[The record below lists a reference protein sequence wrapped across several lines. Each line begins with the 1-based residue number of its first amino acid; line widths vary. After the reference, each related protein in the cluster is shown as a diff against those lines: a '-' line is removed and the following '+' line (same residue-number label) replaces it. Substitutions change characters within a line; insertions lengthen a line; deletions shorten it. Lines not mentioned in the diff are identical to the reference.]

1 MKIIVKLAQ
10 RLGETLKQLGYKLQS
25 LRLAHLV
32 AGGQSSTEWIVPPRH
47 VISHQRFVKQHNVL

>member
-32 AGGQSSTEWIVPPRH
+32 AGGQSSTEWIVPRGTLFP
-47 VISHQRFVKQHNVL
+47 INDLLNNITY